1 MNHSHVVL
9 FDELKKDFVLHA
21 NPNSAIAM
29 KAYMKDKFDMYG
41 IKTPIRKDILKPY
54 YPEVKSL
61 NKNDFIELIKLLWA
75 GKQRDYQYTAMEFL
89 QRNKKKLDVSDIP
102 FIEGLLIAKPWWDSI
117 DMLASHMV
125 GHLFKDDIDTR
136 NIWVEKWMASDN
148 MWLQR
153 TCLIFQLKYANE
165 IDLDLLKALILEL
178 KSINQFFIQKAIG
191 WSLRQSARFYP
202 EEVQEF
208 VEENEDLSRLAKREA
223 LKHFL

>member
-1 MNHSHVVL
+1 MNHAPVVL

-165 IDLDLLKALILEL
+165 IDLDLLKACLLLNLGGI
-178 KSINQFFIQKAIG
+178 
-191 WSLRQSARFYP
+191 
-202 EEVQEF
+202 V
-208 VEENEDLSRLAKREA
+208 
-223 LKHFL
+223 

>member
-1 MNHSHVVL
+1 MNHAPVVL

-89 QRNKKKLDVSDIP
+89 QRNKKKLDVSDIA

-153 TCLIFQLKYANE
+153 TCLIFQLKYASE

-202 EEVQEF
+202 EEVQKF
-208 VEENEDLSRLAKREA
+208 VEETEDLSGLAKREA